1 MRRCRAAR
9 TRCVARGTDWNVPF
23 DGARGVAAGAV
34 VGYRLHRMVRVEAEY
49 VNENLG
55 LLAELRR
62 ALQ

>member
-1 MRRCRAAR
+1 M
-9 TRCVARGTDWNVPF
+9 ARGTDWNVPF

-34 VGYRLHRMVRVEAEY
+34 VGYRLHRMVRVEVEY